1 MNKKQAA
8 TKAKKPQ
15 IKLQDLQ
22 PKKAPKGGTRSGAL
36 TLNHNQTCVCDPRG

>member
-15 IKLQDLQ
+15 IKVQDLQ
-22 PKKAPKGGTRSGAL
+22 PKKEPKGGTRSEAL
-36 TLNHNQTCVCDPRG
+36 TLNHNESFVCAPR